1 MPTEPSPVTL
11 AEVVRRAVEI
21 CDPAGEDEALA
32 DPPPDVAASL
42 SDRGVEL

>member
-21 CDPAGEDEALA
+21 CDPAGEAEALA
-32 DPPPDVAASL
+32 DPPPDVAAWL